1 MSQQN
6 LLAEDSANREI
17 ALNLSSFIVE
27 APAGAG
33 KTELLTQRYLKLL
46 NTVEAPEEV
55 IAITFTNK
63 AASEMK
69 KRIMDSL
76 VMADSGI
83 RPLEL
88 HKITTFELGQQAL
101 ARSDALA
108 WNLLASPSRLRIYT
122 IDSLSGNLARQMPL
136 LSRFGAQPAVRED
149 ASVYYQ
155 EAATKAL
162 ANLDDKTHGKL
173 VQAALRYFDNDH
185 YKLNALLAKMLEKRD
200 QWQAYV
206 LNQQDAAL
214 VEAALYQ
221 LVMQDMQAA
230 QASIN
235 LNIQQALMPI
245 ARFAASNL
253 ACDAPIALLRDWETP
268 IPFKPEALAMWRAV
282 VDLLLTG
289 KDEFRLSVNVN
300 NGFPATPE
308 SKVFKQDLAE
318 LIASLRQITGAQ
330 AALAQLRH
338 LPNPKYDAQSWEIV
352 SVFADLLKIASAEL
366 WIAFQQNKEVDFVQ
380 ISQNAL
386 FALGDAEDIPTD
398 LALKLDY
405 RIKHLLVD
413 EFQDTSPTQI
423 KLIEQLT
430 MGWVD
435 GDGRTLFLVGDPMQ
449 SIYRFRKANVG
460 LFLRVVQQGIGGLS
474 LTPLKL
480 WRNNRSHAPVI
491 DWVNHAFAQVFPNE
505 DSVSRGAI
513 SYREFVA
520 KPRDPAGAG
529 VSVHAMFDSTPQADA
544 EEVFDDELEAVDVRQ
559 QEANKII
566 EIIKATWAENPQRKI
581 AVLVRARS
589 HLHALVAEIRRHH
602 ADLQFQ
608 AVEIEE
614 LANRQVVQDLLSLT
628 KALHQRADRVHWLAV
643 LRAPWC
649 GLSLQDM
656 HQLIGHDQYRTVLD
670 LMQDETRV
678 NQLSETGRQR
688 LLHVRNVMQE
698 ALQHRGRMSISRWVR
713 GVWLMLGGP
722 ACLWDAGD
730 VRDVQAYFER
740 IEKMELAGQFSTEQ
754 LALEVQKLYAAPD
767 AKAPDTLQ
775 LMTIHKSKGLEFDT
789 VILPGLDK
797 TTGRSDQPL
806 LMWEEVPRESPD
818 VDVADVDLVV
828 APLMPKGKGNAEQTS
843 IYAYLKSLEKQRAAY
858 EDARVLYVAATR
870 AERCLHLLGVVGPN
884 KKGEWLPKKN
894 TFLEMLWPIVASE
907 FSQEKRDLLQVSSNS
922 TKLLKANQQQGDAA
936 VSQPNSK
943 LQDFVPK
950 LVRLHQPAIPSA
962 LQAELA
968 PVTAQ
973 NHANNH
979 NNQSEDSALMLE
991 ADIGILSHRYLELI
1005 ANQGLDAW
1013 SLARLESLKLAM
1025 QRYFTSQGYA
1035 MASAKQGADT
1045 VLALLSKTLQS
1056 DQGRWVLQ
1064 SREGA
1069 CSEWQIES
1077 LGFESLGL
1085 DSLGLGSLGLDS
1097 SQVRMK
1103 IIDRTFVEAGVR
1115 WIIDYKTIALA
1126 SNLDSS
1132 ALRQVAEQ
1140 YRQQLEQYA
1149 ALFADEGLSIQLA
1162 VYFVSAGQLISLPL
1176 NA

>member
-6 LLAEDSANREI
+6 LHSQNLHSKDLLLEDTANREI

-46 NTVEAPEEV
+46 NTVDSPEEI

-76 VMADSGI
+76 TVADSGI
-83 RPLEL
+83 KPQEP
-88 HKITTFELGQQAL
+88 HKITTFELGQKAL
-101 ARSDALA
+101 ARSDELG
-108 WNLLASPSRLRIYT
+108 WSLLATPSRLRIYT

-136 LSRFGAQPAVRED
+136 LSRFGSQPAVRDD

-155 EAATKAL
+155 EAATRTL
-162 ANLDDKTHGKL
+162 ANLEDKTHGDI
-173 VQAALRYFDNDH
+173 VQKALRHFDNDH
-185 YKLNALLAKMLEKRD
+185 YKLNALLADMLAKRD

-206 LNQQDAAL
+206 VNHSDASLA
-214 VEAALYQ
+214 EAALHQ
-221 LVMQDMQAA
+221 LVMQDIQEAA
-230 QASIN
+230 AVMDQR
-235 LNIQQALMPI
+235 IQEALMPI
-245 ARFAASNL
+245 ARYAASNL
-253 ACDAPIALLRDWETP
+253 PCDVSVALLRDWETP
-268 IPFKPEALAMWRAV
+268 IPFKPEALAMWQAV
-282 VDLLLTG
+282 ADLLLTG
-289 KDEFRLSVNVN
+289 KDEFRLTVNVK

-308 SKVFKQDLAE
+308 GKVFKGGLDE
-318 LIASLRQITGAQ
+318 VIETLRQTTGAE
-330 AALAQLRH
+330 AILAKLRR

-352 SVFADLLKIASAEL
+352 SVFASLLKLASAEL
-366 WIAFQQNKEVDFVQ
+366 WMAFQKNKEVDFVQ

-386 FALGDAEDIPTD
+386 YALEDAEEAPTD

-430 MGWVD
+430 QGWMD
-435 GDGRTLFLVGDPMQ
+435 DDGRTLFLVGDPMQ

-460 LFLRVVQQGIGGLS
+460 LFLRVVQQGIGGLR

-491 DWVNHAFAQVFPNE
+491 DWVNNAFSKVFPDE

-529 VSVHAMFDSTPQADA
+529 VTVHAMLDGEIQSNFDEDA
-544 EEVFDDELEAVDVRQ
+544 LDDDLEENDVRQ

-566 EIIKATWAENPQRKI
+566 EIIKDTWAENPKRKI

-602 ADLQFQ
+602 AEIAFQ

-628 KALHQRADRVHWLAV
+628 NALHQRADRVHWLAI

-649 GLSLQDM
+649 GLSLEDL
-656 HQLIGHDQYRTVLD
+656 HHLVGHDQYRTVLD
-670 LMQDETRV
+670 LMQDESRV
-678 NQLSETGRQR
+678 NRLSEDGRQR
-688 LLHVRNVMQE
+688 LLHVRNVMEE

-730 VRDVQAYFER
+730 VRDVQAFFER
-740 IEKMELAGQFSTEQ
+740 IEKMEMAGQFSTEQ

-775 LMTIHKSKGLEFDT
+775 FMTIHKSKGLEFDT

-797 TTGRSDQPL
+797 TTGRTDQPL
-806 LMWEEVPRESPD
+806 LMWEEVPRESGA
-818 VDVADVDLVV
+818 DVADVDLVV
-828 APLMPKGKGNAEQTS
+828 APYMPKGKNKAEQNG
-843 IYAYLKSLEKQRAAY
+843 IYDYLKSLEKQRAAY

-870 AERCLHLLGVVGPN
+870 AERCLHLLGAVSPN
-884 KKGEWLPKKN
+884 KKGELLPKKS
-894 TFLEMLWPIVASE
+894 TFLEMLWPVVAGE
-907 FSQEKRDLLQVSSNS
+907 FSAEKLAQAPTDLASADIAQ
-922 TKLLKANQQQGDAA
+922 A
-936 VSQPNSK
+936 VSK
-943 LQDFVPK
+943 LEDFVPQ
-950 LVRLHQPAIPSA
+950 LVRLDKPQVPEL
-962 LQAELA
+962 LQADI
-968 PVTAQ
+968 
-973 NHANNH
+973 NHDVQ
-979 NNQSEDSALMLE
+979 QSNAAYEEDEALFLE
-991 ADIGILSHRYLELI
+991 ADIGTLTHRYLELM
-1005 ANQGLDAW
+1005 ATQGLDAW
-1013 SLARLESLKLAM
+1013 SLARIESLKLAM
-1025 QRYFTSQGYA
+1025 QRWFTSQGYA
-1035 MASAKQGADT
+1035 MSAANQGAET
-1045 VLALLSKTLQS
+1045 VLGLLKQTLQS
-1056 DQGRWVLQ
+1056 PQGQWVLQ
-1064 SREGA
+1064 SRESA
-1069 CSEWQIES
+1069 RNEWQIES
-1077 LGFESLGL
+1077 LVA
-1085 DSLGLGSLGLDS
+1085 DSG
-1097 SQVRMK
+1097 QVRKK
-1103 IIDRTFVEAGVR
+1103 IIDRTFVEDGVR
-1115 WIIDYKTIALA
+1115 WIVDYKTVALEA
-1126 SNLDSS
+1126 SIDEAELKQ
-1132 ALRQVAEQ
+1132 AAEQ
-1140 YRQQLEQYA
+1140 YRQQLEQYGG
-1149 ALFADEGLSIQLA
+1149 LFEDQGLRVQLA
-1162 VYFVSAGQLISLPL
+1162 IYFVSVGQLVAL
-1176 NA
+1176 